1 MEKKVALITLVIL
14 VISMGLYYFT
24 QSNVLG
30 VVCFFVILIVSIIN
44 SIFLTD
50 FLIKKLKHI
59 KLYEVVSTD
68 ASLAF
73 INIVIAFVSVQIL
86 I

>member
-14 VISMGLYYFT
+14 VTSIGLYAVT
-24 QSNVLG
+24 KSNVLG
-30 VVCFFVILIVSIIN
+30 VVCFFVILIVSMIN
-44 SIFLTD
+44 SIFLGD

-59 KLYEVVSTD
+59 KFHEVAMTG

-73 INIVIAFVSVQIL
+73 ITIVVAFIFVHIL

>member
-14 VISMGLYYFT
+14 VTSIGLYT
-24 QSNVLG
+24 VTKSNVLG
-30 VVCFFVILIVSIIN
+30 VVCFFVILIVSMIN
-44 SIFLTD
+44 SIFLGD

-59 KLYEVVSTD
+59 KFHEVALTS

-73 INIVIAFVSVQIL
+73 ITIVVAFIFVHIL